1 MEDIKIEKDEDFI
14 IINGIK
20 YRENDDIP
28 GLNSDLDESDKEEVL
43 TPEVLKD
50 LELLD

>member
-1 MEDIKIEKDEDFI
+1 MKDVKTKKDEDFI

-28 GLNSDLDESDKEEVL
+28 DLNYEFDESDKEEVL